1 MAEVRPVEAQVPI
14 KQRQFVDPLTGC
26 LTNYGHLL
34 LHRVVER
41 TGGDVDDVW
50 EGLGL
55 GFQAIANQGRTD
67 RRLDG
72 AEAAA
77 AYLESAVGGL
87 RGDPRLQTA
96 DRALSQS
103 ADAMAV
109 ALSRASPDVARR
121 VDEVE
126 RALAVIASTVSEI
139 RSQQQQALRAQ
150 QASDGDATVRSAFD
164 QQLQA
169 AQIQRA
175 QGRAEEAIRVADG
188 VATDLAN
195 LTTTDVAEGTNLYF
209 TDARADGRIAAAVG
223 VSVQAYDADLT
234 AFAGKTAPTG
244 DVVGTSDAQTLT
256 NKTISGGSASNLTA
270 LSTTG
275 DVSFGASSAT
285 NPQGWGRIMSV
296 ENSGTNGAGIGVKDA
311 NAQWTLA
318 SYQGGLYF
326 AKDALATCLFLG
338 LDGKNVGV
346 GTTTQFGSGS
356 GVVGIVNAT
365 TVPTTNPTGGGVLY
379 VEAGALKYRGS
390 SGTVT
395 TIAAS

>member
-1 MAEVRPVEAQVPI
+1 
-14 KQRQFVDPLTGC
+14 
-26 LTNYGHLL
+26 
-34 LHRVVER
+34 
-41 TGGDVDDVW
+41 
-50 EGLGL
+50 
-55 GFQAIANQGRTD
+55 
-67 RRLDG
+67 
-72 AEAAA
+72 
-77 AYLESAVGGL
+77 
-87 RGDPRLQTA
+87 
-96 DRALSQS
+96 
-103 ADAMAV
+103 MAV